1 MDMNL
6 IQLGRLVSRLRIK
19 EIMEIQMELM
29 EQMVIIVLMEME
41 QVPLH

>member
-29 EQMVIIVLMEME
+29 GQMVIIVLMEME